1 MNFKKNINKIK
12 KKVENMKYK
21 KTLTIL
27 SILLFLFCIASVSAG
42 DINETATTSSQNEAV
57 LDQSNQNTITA
68 PEDDGTFT
76 SLQRKIDQANASS
89 TITLDRDYTYDEGF
103 PTTGIIIAKDITING
118 NGHTLNGAG
127 KSRILLVMFGL
138 SGKNKVVL
146 NNVKFANGKTQL
158 YGGAIFNYGD
168 LTVNNCVFTNNYAA
182 CCGGAI
188 ASVGHASYKNSQFNK
203 NTAKGDGGA
212 IITLSIDKI
221 NFYPTF
227 YYSKTATGTM
237 DFIMDIYNDI
247 TIKFA
252 KEQVSNCVF
261 TNNVAKGRGGGA
273 IYAFGHIAIS
283 SCTFNSNK
291 AGEKGGAVYANK
303 DLSITKS
310 KFTSNSAPMYGG
322 AVYFKCHDT
331 AGKYVNK
338 KWVSQLRFYTGS
350 IQSSTF
356 TKNSASRGGA
366 IYGFKHPSSNKCIK
380 VLKCTFEANKAP
392 TGRDVYGGTTSNCE
406 LKYNK
411 LTLNSVAVKKS
422 AKNLVLTA
430 TFKKGSAPIKNAVI
444 TFKFNGQTYKVKTN
458 GKGIAQLT
466 ISKKVLNGLKVGKKI
481 TYQAIY
487 GSLSAK
493 HTVVA
498 KK

>member
-1 MNFKKNINKIK
+1 
-12 KKVENMKYK
+12 MKYK
-21 KTLTIL
+21 KTLAIL
-27 SILLFLFCIASVSAG
+27 SILLFLFCIASVSASDTNG
-42 DINETATTSSQNEAV
+42 TTTTSSQNTDV
-57 LDQSNQNTITA
+57 LDQSNQNTIAVTLE
-68 PEDDGTFT
+68 EDDGTFT
-76 SLQRKIDQANASS
+76 SLQKKIDRANASS

-103 PTTGIIIAKDITING
+103 PTTGLIITKDLTING

-146 NNVKFANGKTQL
+146 NNVKFSNGKTQL

-168 LTVNNCVFTNNYAA
+168 LTINNCVFTNNYAA

-188 ASVGHASYKNSQFNK
+188 ASVGHANYKNSQFNK

-221 NFYPTF
+221 DFYPTF
-227 YYSKTATGTM
+227 YYSKNATGSM

-273 IYAFGHIAIS
+273 IYAFGHIAIT

-303 DLSITKS
+303 DLTITKS

-350 IQSSTF
+350 IQTSIF
-356 TKNSASRGGA
+356 TKNSASKGGA
-366 IYGFKHPSSNKCIK
+366 VYGFKHPSSNKCIK
-380 VLKCTFEANKAP
+380 LSKCTFEANKAS
-392 TGRDVYGGTTSNCE
+392 TGRDVYGGTISNCE

-411 LTLNSVAVKKS
+411 LTINSITVKKS

-430 TFKKGSAPIKNAVI
+430 TLKKGSAAIKNAVI
-444 TFKFNGQTYKVKTN
+444 TLKFNGKTYKVKTN
-458 GKGIAQLT
+458 SKGIAQLT
-466 ISKKVLNGLKVGKKI
+466 ISKKVLNALKVGKKV
-481 TYQAIY
+481 TYEAIY
-487 GSLSAK
+487 SGLSAK
-493 HTVVA
+493 QTVVV